1 MSDAKRKLDR
11 LQALENA
18 KKYGLI
24 AVVGF
29 GMAAMGAFLSIVYE
43 PMKHLAFKSG
53 MVRDYRVAQRSG
65 IWGGSVPYWVVDT
78 GAKIPALIKQPS
90 GRQFERGQ
98 MICVEE
104 VEGMWTARRKNR
116 IADTS
121 ECEN

>member
-24 AVVGF
+24 ATVGL
-29 GMAAMGAFLSIVYE
+29 GMVAMGALLSIVYE
-43 PMKHLAFKSG
+43 PMQHLAFKSG
-53 MVRDYRVAQRSG
+53 TVMEYRVAQRSG

-78 GAKIPALIKQPS
+78 GAMIPALVKQPS
-90 GRQFERGQ
+90 GRQFVRGGI
-98 MICVEE
+98 ICVEE